1 MSVLVNVL
9 SVLYVLCCIFI
20 IVLVLLQKSDKE
32 LEHRPSW
39 VDKGGASESI
49 MGSSGNNFYE
59 KNKGRTREGK
69 LKNYTILF
77 STIFVILTIVLTIL
91 NMKIA

>member
-1 MSVLVNVL
+1 MDEKKSIKVSLGTVI
-9 SVLYVLCCIFI
+9 CIFI
-20 IVLVLLQKSDKE
+20 IVLVLLQKSE
-32 LEHRPSW
+32 
-39 VDKGGASESI
+39 KGGASESI

-77 STIFVILTIVLTIL
+77 SAIFVILTIVLSIL
-91 NMKIA
+91 NMAI

>member
-1 MSVLVNVL
+1 
-9 SVLYVLCCIFI
+9 
-20 IVLVLLQKSDKE
+20 
-32 LEHRPSW
+32 
-39 VDKGGASESI
+39 

-77 STIFVILTIVLTIL
+77 SAIFVILTIVLSIL
-91 NMKIA
+91 NMAI

>member
-1 MSVLVNVL
+1 MDLLTNILTAV
-9 SVLYVLCCIFI
+9 YALCCLII
-20 IVLVLLQKSDKE
+20 IVLVLVQKA
-32 LEHRPSW
+32 
-39 VDKGGASESI
+39 DKGGASESI

>member
-20 IVLVLLQKSDKE
+20 IVLVLLQKSDK
-32 LEHRPSW
+32 
-39 VDKGGASESI
+39 GGASESI

-59 KNKGRTREGK
+59 KNKGRTCEGK

>member
-20 IVLVLLQKSDKE
+20 IVLVLLQKSDK
-32 LEHRPSW
+32 
-39 VDKGGASESI
+39 GGASES
-49 MGSSGNNFYE
+49 NFYE

>member
-20 IVLVLLQKSDKE
+20 IVLVLLQKS
-32 LEHRPSW
+32 
-39 VDKGGASESI
+39 DKGGASESI

-69 LKNYTILF
+69 LKRWTI
-77 STIFVILTIVLTIL
+77 ILGVAFIVLAVALGIVYVI
-91 NMKIA
+91 K

>member
-20 IVLVLLQKSDKE
+20 IVLVLLQKS
-32 LEHRPSW
+32 
-39 VDKGGASESI
+39 DKGGASESI

-77 STIFVILTIVLTIL
+77 STIFVILTIVLTIF

>member
-1 MSVLVNVL
+1 MSVLMNVL
-9 SVLYVLCCIFI
+9 SVIYVLCCIFI
-20 IVLVLLQKSDKE
+20 IVLVLLQKSE
-32 LEHRPSW
+32 
-39 VDKGGASESI
+39 KGGASESI

-77 STIFVILTIVLTIL
+77 STIFVIVSTPSDIL
-91 NMKIA
+91 FTSSSV

>member
-1 MSVLVNVL
+1 MSVLMNVL
-9 SVLYVLCCIFI
+9 SVIYVLCCIFI
-20 IVLVLLQKSDKE
+20 IVLVIKKKSE
-32 LEHRPSW
+32 
-39 VDKGGASESI
+39 KGGASESI

-77 STIFVILTIVLTIL
+77 SAIFVILTIVLSIL
-91 NMKIA
+91 NMAI